1 MGVLVKGLSLY
12 VVCCTVAGV
21 PHAGMHTILSFLP
34 KFFMSSLDAA
44 PQAPYPWPIDFF
56 IMATVWGASFLFMQM
71 AGPEFG
77 PLATSALRV
86 GIAALVL
93 LPLVLV
99 RGQGAAMLRYWRP
112 IAAVGLFN
120 AGIPFACFTFALM
133 HISTGLTS
141 ILNATMPLFTALV
154 AWVWLGQKP
163 GPVRLLGLAI
173 GFAGVALLVVSKSSA
188 GQAGVAAASSG
199 QQVLAMAACLCATL
213 CYGIAACASRKYLA
227 SVPSIAVT
235 AGSNLSAAILL
246 LVPAVWWGPRSMP
259 GAPAWMAIA
268 AVGIFCTA
276 LAYALYYRMIQ
287 TTGTA
292 ITSTVTYVV
301 PLFALLY
308 GRLFLHET
316 VTPAMLGYGALI
328 LLGTALSALAPALR
342 MFRSS

>member
-1 MGVLVKGLSLY
+1 
-12 VVCCTVAGV
+12 
-21 PHAGMHTILSFLP
+21 
-34 KFFMSSLDAA
+34 
-44 PQAPYPWPIDFF
+44 
-56 IMATVWGASFLFMQM
+56 
-71 AGPEFG
+71 
-77 PLATSALRV
+77 
-86 GIAALVL
+86 
-93 LPLVLV
+93 
-99 RGQGAAMLRYWRP
+99 MLRHWRP

-154 AWVWLGQKP
+154 AWVWLGNRP

-188 GQAGVAAASSG
+188 GQAGVAAASSS

-235 AGSNLSAAILL
+235 AGSNLSAVILL

-316 VTPAMLGYGALI
+316 VTSAMLGYGALI

-342 MFRSS
+342 MFRSD

>member
-1 MGVLVKGLSLY
+1 M
-12 VVCCTVAGV
+12 VCCTVAGV

-259 GAPAWMAIA
+259 GAPAWID
-268 AVGIFCTA
+268 
-276 LAYALYYRMIQ
+276 RK
-287 TTGTA
+287 
-292 ITSTVTYVV
+292 SVV
-301 PLFALLY
+301 
-308 GRLFLHET
+308 
-316 VTPAMLGYGALI
+316 
-328 LLGTALSALAPALR
+328 
-342 MFRSS
+342 

>member
-1 MGVLVKGLSLY
+1 
-12 VVCCTVAGV
+12 
-21 PHAGMHTILSFLP
+21 
-34 KFFMSSLDAA
+34 MSPLDAA
-44 PQAPYPWPIDFF
+44 PKAPYPWPIDFF
-56 IMATVWGASFLFMQM
+56 IMAAVWGASFLFMQM

-308 GRLFLHET
+308 GRLFLRET

-342 MFRSS
+342 MFRSD

>member
-1 MGVLVKGLSLY
+1 M
-12 VVCCTVAGV
+12 
-21 PHAGMHTILSFLP
+21 
-34 KFFMSSLDAA
+34 AA
-44 PQAPYPWPIDFF
+44 
-56 IMATVWGASFLFMQM
+56 VWGASFLFMHI

-93 LPLVLV
+93 FPLVLA

-112 IAAVGLFN
+112 IAVIGLFN

-154 AWVWLGQKP
+154 AWVWFGQRP
-163 GPVRLLGLAI
+163 SPVRLLGLAI
-173 GFAGVALLVVSKSSA
+173 GFAGVALLVVSKSSV
-188 GQAGVAAASSG
+188 GQPGVTAASGG

-213 CYGIAACASRKYLA
+213 CYGIAACASKKYLA
-227 SVPSIAVT
+227 SAPSIAVT
-235 AGSNLSAAILL
+235 AGTNLSAAVLL

-259 GAPAWMAIA
+259 SVSAWMAIA

-276 LAYALYYRMIQ
+276 MAYVLYYRMIQ
-287 TTGTA
+287 TTGPA

-301 PLFALLY
+301 PLFALFY
-308 GRLFLHET
+308 GYLFLHET
-316 VTPAMLGYGALI
+316 ITPAMVGYGALI
-328 LLGTALSALAPALR
+328 LLGTALSALGPTLR
-342 MFRSS
+342 MFKWS

>member
-1 MGVLVKGLSLY
+1 M
-12 VVCCTVAGV
+12 
-21 PHAGMHTILSFLP
+21 
-34 KFFMSSLDAA
+34 AA
-44 PQAPYPWPIDFF
+44 
-56 IMATVWGASFLFMQM
+56 VWGASFLFMHI

-93 LPLVLV
+93 LPLVLA

-112 IAAVGLFN
+112 IAAIGLFN

-154 AWVWLGQKP
+154 AWIWFGHRP
-163 GPVRLLGLAI
+163 GPARLLGLAI
-173 GFAGVALLVVSKSSA
+173 GFAGVALLVISKSSV
-188 GQAGVAAASSG
+188 GRPGVTAASGG

-227 SVPSIAVT
+227 TVPSIAVA
-235 AGSNLSAAILL
+235 AGSNLSAAVLL
-246 LVPAVWWGPRSMP
+246 LVPAMWWGPRSMP
-259 GAPAWMAIA
+259 SVSAWMAIA
-268 AVGIFCTA
+268 AVGVFCTA

-287 TTGTA
+287 TTGPA

-301 PLFALLY
+301 PLFALFY
-308 GRLFLHET
+308 GYLFLHET
-316 VTPAMLGYGALI
+316 ITPAMLGYGALI

-342 MFRSS
+342 MFKLG